1 MAELIKLKCKECG
14 TAFFG
19 VEGRDTY
26 CHICKTI
33 ITFRE
38 AFNLTDI
45 SVEEID
51 FNRIRDPRWMECGK
65 SKEDWRN
72 YIPEGLRLMWMEIP
86 FEARA
91 LAVMFAE
98 REARAVDIIS
108 DKVAGMIKKE
118 EP

>member
-1 MAELIKLKCKECG
+1 MAELIELKCAHCS
-14 TAFFG
+14 TVFYG
-19 VEGRDTY
+19 VKDRDTH

-33 ITFRE
+33 ITLCE
-38 AFNLTDI
+38 AFDLTDI
-45 SVEEID
+45 PVEEID
-51 FNRIRDPRWMECGK
+51 FKRIRDPRWMECGK

-98 REARAVDIIS
+98 REARKE
-108 DKVAGMIKKE
+108 DK
-118 EP
+118 